1 MSLIVASFAVIDAS
15 SCGDISRESPVDN
28 LPTWGTQISIIK
40 NCQEY
45 FSIQGGQEKPRI
57 TYKAMRCQEQWST
70 FVPNNVMI
78 TLMLSSLR
86 RLGVEKECLKPTP
99 YRSKTWTYRNKKKII
114 LTNKNETN
122 CWSNVFKQSIKKVA
136 SKTNVCLNYEIS
148 FCFSLFY
155 SMETFLM
162 EIFFIFFSPSVH

>member
-99 YRSKTWTYRNKKKII
+99 YRSKTWTYRNKKKLFLLIRM
-114 LTNKNETN
+114 
-122 CWSNVFKQSIKKVA
+122 KQIAEAMCSSKVLRRLLQRPTSA
-136 SKTNVCLNYEIS
+136 STMKFLFV
-148 FCFSLFY
+148 SLFFTQWRL
-155 SMETFLM
+155 S
-162 EIFFIFFSPSVH
+162 